1 MDPIIKVLVLKSA
14 SKVLVTQIKEIP
26 SELGE
31 PDCQLTDPVEFK
43 EGDQDWKERLQ
54 RWPGKQL
61 TQNHQCMI
69 SSDAILTIV
78 DPQPELLEAYQEV
91 IS

>member
-1 MDPIIKVLVLKSA
+1 MDPIIKVLVLKSG

-61 TQNHQCMI
+61 TQKPPVYDLIRCYTYYCRSPTRIVGGI
-69 SSDAILTIV
+69 SRG
-78 DPQPELLEAYQEV
+78 Y
-91 IS
+91 